1 MPPLGVEVRL
11 VGQAALHDVGAVVG
25 AGSGRGHAAA
35 VGTVGHLHDGPHAVR
50 AQPHLQEIP
59 LLSQSERTTE
69 RESCW
74 KMKRHQKEF
83 V

>member
-35 VGTVGHLHDGPHAVR
+35 VGTVGHLHDGPHAVL
-50 AQPHLQEIP
+50 AQPRLQEIR
-59 LLSQSERTTE
+59 LLSQSERSD
-69 RESCW
+69 RETGYW
-74 KMKRHQKEF
+74 KMKRNQKEF